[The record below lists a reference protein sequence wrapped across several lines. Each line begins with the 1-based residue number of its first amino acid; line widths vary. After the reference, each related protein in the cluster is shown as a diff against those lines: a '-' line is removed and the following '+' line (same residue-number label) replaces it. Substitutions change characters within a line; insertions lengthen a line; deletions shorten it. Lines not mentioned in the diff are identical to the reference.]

1 LGGFG
6 QLDEYAIVDLKKS
19 EELEDLARLG
29 GNLVDTL
36 DSHDEDKLGLVF
48 NKEGA
53 LLLADAGES
62 NLLTLRITILLH
74 VLLGTLEDDIA
85 LLLVGLLFLFEL
97 RAALLSGLLLALSLL
112 QQGLR
117 NEDLV
122 LRGDRSA
129 RTRISI
135 VRVIKIA
142 ESELQLWCGILKLVI
157 GITRRDR
164 FDR

>member
-1 LGGFG
+1 MTPRFSLLACIKTS
-6 QLDEYAIVDLKKS
+6 QLAAWEWLVEMRRGTIAQPRKMVNKATT
-19 EELEDLARLG
+19 LA
-29 GNLVDTL
+29 
-36 DSHDEDKLGLVF
+36 LGLVAIVV
-48 NKEGA
+48 GI
-53 LLLADAGES
+53 
-62 NLLTLRITILLH
+62 ITDS
-74 VLLGTLEDDIA
+74 VVCCERCTD
-85 LLLVGLLFLFEL
+85 LLFLLEL
-97 RAALLSGLLLALSLL
+97 RAALLSGLLLALPLL

-157 GITRRDR
+157 GITRRDEFNR
-164 FDR
+164 